1 MQMNNKLFCSRL
13 VVRQG
18 IDRLRLAS
26 VSAVLA
32 VSLLSW
38 APAARAGDAPAWM
51 HALVNAPLPEH
62 DEKTDAV
69 LMYSEKLVLVQSADK
84 IKTTVREAYKI
95 LRPGGREYGT
105 LVVPYNSHQKI
116 TAMRAWCIP
125 SQGKDYEIK
134 DKDAVETSLP
144 KIDGS

>member
-38 APAARAGDAPAWM
+38 APGARAGDAPAWM

-84 IKTTVREAYKI
+84 IKM
-95 LRPGGREYGT
+95 
-105 LVVPYNSHQKI
+105 Q
-116 TAMRAWCIP
+116 
-125 SQGKDYEIK
+125 
-134 DKDAVETSLP
+134 
-144 KIDGS
+144 